1 MTVRRI
7 ASVVVGIVALAGAI
21 VLVLVAVDAR
31 AWSATVRDDDA
42 LFRVAPAR
50 ATWDARARAPFDL
63 SERLLGT
70 ADDVRLRRAI
80 QAFQLTR
87 LQTTFYI
94 QDPGLQAAKAKATL
108 ALVEVERKGP
118 GNEARSTAANLLG
131 VLAFQDARLDPSS
144 AQTSLRRATLAF
156 RRAILWDAT
165 NEDAKSNLELILR
178 LAQTAN
184 QTRRAQEGLFGNSRG
199 HGTGAGRGGTGY

>member
-1 MTVRRI
+1 M
-7 ASVVVGIVALAGAI
+7 
-21 VLVLVAVDAR
+21 
-31 AWSATVRDDDA
+31 
-42 LFRVAPAR
+42 
-50 ATWDARARAPFDL
+50 
-63 SERLLGT
+63 
-70 ADDVRLRRAI
+70 RLRRAI

>member
-1 MTVRRI
+1 VTVRRI
-7 ASVVVGIVALAGAI
+7 ASVVVGIGALAGAV

-50 ATWDARARAPFDL
+50 ATWDAGARAPFGL

-80 QAFQLTR
+80 QAFQVTR

-156 RRAILWDAT
+156 RRAIIWDAT

-178 LAQTAN
+178 LAQVAN

-199 HGTGAGRGGTGY
+199 HGTGAGRSGTGY

>member
-1 MTVRRI
+1 VTVRRI
-7 ASVVVGIVALAGAI
+7 ASVVGGIAALAGAV

-50 ATWDARARAPFDL
+50 ATWDAGARAPFGL

-80 QAFQLTR
+80 QAFQVTR

-156 RRAILWDAT
+156 RRAIIWDAT

-178 LAQTAN
+178 LAQVAN

>member
-1 MTVRRI
+1 VTVRRI
-7 ASVVVGIVALAGAI
+7 ASVVVGIGALAGAV

-50 ATWDARARAPFDL
+50 ATWDAGARAPFGL

-80 QAFQLTR
+80 QAFQVTR

-156 RRAILWDAT
+156 RRAIIWDAT

-178 LAQTAN
+178 LAQVAN